1 MRNLYSWY
9 KRARTDRQFVAL
21 LTVCFLQAAVS
32 IPGLAQSVLATG
44 KWYKIGVLGTGVY
57 QLDYAK
63 LTQLDPAFANADPRL
78 FRLYGNGGAPLP
90 QPNNAPRPADLTENA
105 IQVRGETDGRFDAGD
120 ALLFYA
126 QGPRTIS
133 RDARTGRFRHQFNPY
148 TDTTFYFLTIGTT
161 NGKRI
166 ATRPADV
173 LTSGP
178 ISSTFTDYAVYERD
192 TTKVPGVNSGRD
204 WLGDSYGLYPQQTVS
219 FRLPGRVAN
228 VPSLVTLS
236 AVAVSLQPS
245 AFGVTQGTQSVVKAS
260 FPAISSY
267 IYAPRGAPQLVSGQA
282 VLSNTGDD
290 LAFTLTYDALGA
302 SGAAAYLDYLTV
314 QTSRLIAQYEQP
326 IWVRSG
332 PGRYAATQATNDLLI
347 WDVQQPT
354 NPVQQTYALA
364 NGQAS
369 WSVADSASFY
379 LYTTRNLGTPAT
391 ITRLANQNL
400 RAQPTP
406 NLLIVSP
413 DAWRDQAERLAQF
426 RRDNDKLTVLVVSP
440 QQIYNEFSTGQ
451 QDPTAIRDYCRFLS
465 GRATGQANTLRY
477 LLLMGDASYDFRN
490 KAGLLPATQQANL
503 VPTYESRESL
513 DPVRS
518 FSSDDY
524 FGFLKDT
531 DGDWAETPAGN
542 HLLDIGVGRLAVKTP
557 AEARNVVDKLI
568 RYATDKRLL
577 GDWRSRLTLV
587 ADDGDYNIHNQDADR
602 LAAMVE
608 AYHPEFRPER
618 LFLAQYPKDTTGK
631 DALDR
636 PIEKA
641 PQVNQA
647 IGRAIDDGRLIIN
660 YAGHGG
666 TNGWAQEQILT
677 VGDILAWRNS
687 RLPLFVTATCAFG
700 RYDNPVEVS
709 GAELAQLDRA
719 GGAIG
724 LLTTARPVYANTNYL
739 LNEAFYRAIFK
750 AIESNGQEAA
760 GTLPRLGDVMR
771 DTKNNSL
778 SDVLNRNFTLLG
790 DPSMRLVYPQNSVAF
805 TRLNS
810 RALVAT
816 RPDTIRAG
824 QRVTLDGEIRAAGG
838 TAVLSTFN
846 GTARVLIYDK
856 ATRLR
861 TRATPDADSYAY
873 NAFQSLLFAGQATVQ
888 QGRFSVSFTVP
899 ADVVPN
905 FGFGRVQAYAV
916 QTDSTADAV
925 GAYAQL
931 VMGGTATSSGTSDT
945 RPPSLTM
952 SVVGSNLAAER
963 PTVEGPVVQVRLQV
977 ADETGVNLTQ
987 TTANRGP
994 TLQLDSNLPFRIAD
1008 YYTGAADG
1016 QQGLFLISLGNLAA
1030 GTYTIR
1036 AQVFDLSN
1044 NSAQATLTFVVS
1056 DKPGLAIQRLVAAPN
1071 PVQAQSNWLMTH
1083 NQAGQPLSWTWRLID
1098 ASGRIVTER
1107 QGSCYDCAETVQI
1120 GRYDAQTMPLARG
1133 IYILQ
1138 VQAQNPETG
1147 EQAAAS
1153 TRLLNQND

>member
-1 MRNLYSWY
+1 MALL
-9 KRARTDRQFVAL
+9 AVCILQVAL
-21 LTVCFLQAAVS
+21 SVS
-32 IPGLAQSVLATG
+32 AQAQSVLATG
-44 KWYKIGVLGTGVY
+44 KWYKIGVLGSGVY

-63 LTQLDPAFANADPRL
+63 LTQIDPAFATADPRL
-78 FRLYGNGGAPLP
+78 FRLFGNGGAPLP
-90 QPNNAPRPADLTENA
+90 QPNNAPRPIDLVENA

-133 RDARTGRFRHQFNPY
+133 RDAKTGRFQHQFNPY
-148 TDTTFYFLTIGTT
+148 TDTTFYFLTIGPT

-178 ISSTFTDYAVYERD
+178 ISSTFTDYAFYERD

-204 WLGDSYGLYPQQTVS
+204 WVGDSYGFYPQQSVS

-245 AFGVTQGTQSVVKAS
+245 AFSVTQGTQSVVRAS

-267 IYAPRGAPQLVSGQA
+267 IYAPRGAPQVASGQA
-282 VLSNTGDD
+282 VLPNTSDE
-290 LAFTLTYDALGA
+290 LVFTLTYDAQGA
-302 SGAAAYLDYLTV
+302 SGAAAYLDYLAV
-314 QTSRLIAQYEQP
+314 QTSRTIAQYEQP
-326 IWVRSG
+326 SWVRSG
-332 PGRYAATQATNDLLI
+332 RGRYVATQATNDLLI

-354 NPVQQTYALA
+354 TPVQQAYTLA
-364 NGQAS
+364 NGQAN
-369 WSVADSASFY
+369 WSVADSASFF
-379 LYTTRNLGTPAT
+379 LHTARNLSAPAT

-400 RAQPTP
+400 RGQPTP
-406 NLLIVSP
+406 NLLIVCP

-465 GRATGQANTLRY
+465 GRASGSANTLRY

-490 KAGLLPATQQANL
+490 KAGLLSAAQQANL

-531 DGDWAETPAGN
+531 DGDWAETPTGN

-557 AEARNVVDKLI
+557 TEARNVVDKLI
-568 RYATDKRLL
+568 RYASDKRLL

-666 TNGWAQEQILT
+666 TSGWAQEQILT
-677 VGDILAWRNS
+677 VGDILAWKNS

-750 AIESNGQEAA
+750 AIESNGQATA

-790 DPSMRLVYPQNSVAF
+790 DPSMRLAYPQNSITF
-805 TRLNS
+805 TRLNG
-810 RALVAT
+810 RTLAPA

-824 QRVTLDGEIRAAGG
+824 QRITLEGEIRTAGG
-838 TAVLSTFN
+838 TAVSDGVPLSTFN
-846 GTARVLIYDK
+846 GTARVLVYDK

-861 TRATPDADSYAY
+861 TRETPDAESYAY
-873 NAFQSLLFAGQATVQ
+873 NAFQSLLFAGHATVQ

-905 FGFGRVQAYAV
+905 FGFGRVQAYAI
-916 QTDSTADAV
+916 QTDSTTDAV

-931 VMGGTATSSGTSDT
+931 VMGGTASPGDTDT
-945 RPPSLTM
+945 RPPSLTL
-952 SVVGSNLAAER
+952 SLVGANPAAER
-963 PTVEGPVVQVRLQV
+963 PTVVGPLVQVRLQV

-994 TLQLDSNLPFRIAD
+994 TLQLDTNLPFRIAD

-1016 QQGLFLISLGNLAA
+1016 QQGQFVIPLGNLAA

-1083 NQAGQPLSWTWRLID
+1083 NQAGQHLNWTWRLLD

-1107 QGSCYDCAETVQI
+1107 QDSCYDCAETVQI
-1120 GRYDAQTMPLARG
+1120 GRYDAQTMPLATG

-1147 EQAAAS
+1147 EQTTAS
-1153 TRLLNQND
+1153 TRLLNRNE

>member
-1 MRNLYSWY
+1 MSDSYGWC
-9 KRARTDRQFVAL
+9 RQVKTHGRFVAW
-21 LTVCFLQAAVS
+21 LTGCAFLIALSLPARS
-32 IPGLAQSVLATG
+32 QSVLATG
-44 KWYKIGVLGTGVY
+44 TWYKIGVLGTGVY

-63 LTQLDPAFANADPRL
+63 LTQLDPAFATADPRL
-78 FRLYGNGGAPLP
+78 FRLFGNGGAPLP
-90 QPNNAPRPADLTENA
+90 QPNNVPRPVDLVENA
-105 IQVRGETDGRFDAGD
+105 IQVRGEADGHFDAGD

-126 QGPRTIS
+126 QGPRVIS
-133 RDARTGRFRHQFNPY
+133 RDAKSGRFGHQINPY
-148 TDTTFYFLTIGTT
+148 TDTTFYFLTIGSA

-166 ATRPADV
+166 ATRPADI
-173 LTSGP
+173 LSSGP
-178 ISSTFTDYAVYERD
+178 VSSTFTDYSVYERD

-204 WLGDSYGLYPQQTVS
+204 WLGDSYGLYPQQIIS
-219 FRLPGRVAN
+219 FRLPGRLAN

-245 AFGVTQGTQSVVKAS
+245 AFSVTQGAQSVVKAA

-267 IYAPRGAPQLVSGQA
+267 IYAPRGAPQVVSGQA
-282 VLSNTGDD
+282 VLPNTGDE
-290 LAFTLTYDALGA
+290 LAFTLTYDAQGA

-314 QTSRLIAQYEQP
+314 QTGRTLAQYEQP
-326 IWVRSG
+326 TWVRAAR
-332 PGRYAATQATNDLLI
+332 GRYMATQATGDLLI

-354 NPVQQTYALA
+354 TPVQQLYALT

-379 LYTTRNLGTPAT
+379 LYTARNLGTPAT
-391 ITRLANQNL
+391 IARIANQNL
-400 RAQPTP
+400 RAQHTP

-440 QQIYNEFSTGQ
+440 QQLYNEFSTGQ

-465 GRATGQANTLRY
+465 RRATSPATTLRY

-490 KAGLLPATQQANL
+490 KAGLLSAAQQANL

-531 DGDWAETPAGN
+531 DGEWAETATGN

-557 AEARNVVDKLI
+557 TEARNLVDKLI

-641 PQVNQA
+641 PQMNQA

-666 TNGWAQEQILT
+666 TSGWAQEQILT
-677 VGDILAWRNS
+677 VGDILAWKNS

-790 DPSMRLVYPQNSVAF
+790 DPSMRLAYPQNSITF
-805 TRLNS
+805 TKLNG
-810 RALVAT
+810 RALVPA

-824 QRVTLDGEIRAAGG
+824 QRVTIDGEIRAAGSN
-838 TAVLSTFN
+838 AAPLSTFN

-861 TRATPDADSYAY
+861 TRATPDADAYAY
-873 NAFQSLLFAGQATVQ
+873 NAFQSLLFVGQATVQ

-899 ADVVPN
+899 ADVVPA
-905 FGFGRVQAYAV
+905 FGFGRVQAYAI
-916 QTDSTADAV
+916 QADSTTDAV

-931 VMGGTATSSGTSDT
+931 VMGGTASPVADT

-952 SVVGSNLAAER
+952 SIVGSNPAAER
-963 PTVEGPVVQVRLQV
+963 PTVVGPVVQVRLQV

-994 TLQLDSNLPFRIAD
+994 TLQLDTNAPFRIAD
-1008 YYTGAADG
+1008 YYTGAANG
-1016 QQGLFLISLGNLAA
+1016 QQGQFLIPLGNLTA

-1036 AQVFDLSN
+1036 AQVYDLSN
-1044 NSAQATLTFVVS
+1044 NSTQVTLTFVVS

-1071 PVQAQSNWLMTH
+1071 PVQTQSNWLMTH
-1083 NQAGQPLSWTWRLID
+1083 NQAGQSLSWTWRLFD
-1098 ASGRIVTER
+1098 AFGRIVIER

-1120 GRYDAQTMPLARG
+1120 GRYDAQTTPLATG
-1133 IYILQ
+1133 VYVLQ

-1147 EQAAAS
+1147 EQTTAS
-1153 TRLLNQND
+1153 TRLLNRND